1 MRLGEIVRSGW
12 FSVLA
17 VALITTSIAVSI
29 LRDPYSQRP
38 FMRVESI
45 TVDDGVVTAIRDIT
59 AQGDPIVADWTVVV
73 VPVNA
78 QEPVCQTV
86 PGQNLDQ
93 GWSIYR
99 QMAPRE
105 STMSLDDWVGDPG
118 CWAELGNGLHD
129 MFVTWSPR
137 AEYSPV
143 RYHIQFYVQKEN

>member
-17 VALITTSIAVSI
+17 VALIMTSIAVS
-29 LRDPYSQRP
+29 LSRDPYSQRP

-45 TVDDGVVTAIRDIT
+45 TVEDGIVTAVRDIL

-78 QEPVCQTV
+78 QEPICQTV
-86 PGQNLDQ
+86 SGPVLNQ

-99 QMAPRE
+99 QLAPRE
-105 STMSLDDWVGDPG
+105 VTMSLDDWVGHPG
-118 CWAELGNGLHD
+118 CWVGLSNGLHD
-129 MFVTWSPR
+129 MFITWSPR
-137 AEYSPV
+137 GEYAPV
-143 RYHIQFYVQKEN
+143 RHHIQFYVQQEN